1 MIYDVELGITAE
13 PTIVDHNDITRRKK
27 ITADTR
33 HIDLL
38 VPVFRG
44 GASVYE
50 PLPLPQIRE
59 HAQAQQRQLHPAI
72 KRFVNPHEYP
82 VGLEEQLH
90 DLKTALILAARGF
103 KP

>member
-1 MIYDVELGITAE
+1 MKAF
-13 PTIVDHNDITRRKK
+13 
-27 ITADTR
+27 
-33 HIDLL
+33 LL
-38 VPVFRG
+38 VFSFVSLVSAQPPQPPAQPVFRS

-59 HAQAQQRQLHPAI
+59 HTQAQQRQLHPAI